1 MKTTLVSLA
10 LALSMLTGV
19 AGSAFADEANRNE
32 RHSTD
37 SYLWEKIDRNI
48 P

>member
-10 LALSMLTGV
+10 LALSMLSGV
-19 AGSAFADEANRNE
+19 AGSAFADETNRNE

-37 SYLWEKIDRNI
+37 SYLWQKIDRNV